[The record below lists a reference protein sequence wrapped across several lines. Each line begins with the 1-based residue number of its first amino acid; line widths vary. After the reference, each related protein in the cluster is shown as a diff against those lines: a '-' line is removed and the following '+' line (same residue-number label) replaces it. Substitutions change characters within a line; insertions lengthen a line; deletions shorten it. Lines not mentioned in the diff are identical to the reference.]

1 MFDLSVAA
9 KAKQPK
15 DHDIDK
21 LNTCLQWQIDNPNR
35 GLKFVPIDLS
45 TAKLMVFTDGSF
57 ANNSDMSSQ
66 IGYVIM
72 LVNEDVRR
80 DSFEIKGS
88 ILHYSSTKCKRV
100 TRSILASEI
109 YGMVSGFDLG
119 LALITTLKSV
129 TKSLRLKPIPL
140 VICTDS
146 FSLYQCLTKLGTLN
160 EKRLMID
167 VMALRQSYERREI
180 EEIRWING
188 VDNPADAM
196 TKSSPNQALTRFIDN
211 NTLSIRMDGSVDR
224 PSPSNGSTYV

>member
-1 MFDLSVAA
+1 
-9 KAKQPK
+9 
-15 DHDIDK
+15 
-21 LNTCLQWQIDNPNR
+21 
-35 GLKFVPIDLS
+35 
-45 TAKLMVFTDGSF
+45 MVFTDGSF
-57 ANNSDMSSQ
+57 ANNKDMSSQ
-66 IGYVIM
+66 IGYIIM

-80 DSFEIKGS
+80 DSFHIKGN

-109 YGMVSGFDLG
+109 YGMVNGFDLG
-119 LALITTLKSV
+119 LALMTTLKAI
-129 TKSLRLKPIPL
+129 TKTLHLKPIPL

-146 FSLYQCLTKLGTLN
+146 HSLCQCLTKLGTLN

-188 VDNPADAM
+188 ADNPADAM

-211 NTLSIRMDGSVDR
+211 NELSIRIDGSVDR
-224 PSPSNGSTYV
+224 PISNDETME